1 MGQEEPSIF
10 VCLAQGT
17 QVSWGG
23 LPGAVLEKSSVKG
36 WMRGGW
42 LELLSLRACGLLQR
56 SLRGAFVPQPL
67 LPRVCTRPWPQD
79 VAQATAKQGPGRN
92 RPVQSRLREQRGPAA
107 ALSHRPAALGR
118 LGGGTPAALGSNP
131 RISYPT
137 RYCCP
142 QRTPVCRPHLK

>member
-1 MGQEEPSIF
+1 MSSSGDPSEF
-10 VCLAQGT
+10 
-17 QVSWGG
+17 GG

-36 WMRGGW
+36 WVQGGW
-42 LELLSLRACGLLQR
+42 LRLLSPRASGLLQR

-67 LPRVCTRPWPQD
+67 PPRVCTRPWPQD
-79 VAQATAKQGPGRN
+79 VAQATAKQGPGLN
-92 RPVQSRLREQRGPAA
+92 RPVQSRLGEQRGPAA

-118 LGGGTPAALGSNP
+118 LRGGTPAALGSNP